1 MQTFTIKLPD
11 DLHERLKNAALD
23 ASRNG
28 PRVSMAELAR
38 AALEA
43 YLKEENKNG
52 VARLLDAR
60 EADAT
65 REKSL
70 DT

>member
-1 MQTFTIKLPD
+1 MMQTFTIKLPD

-38 AALEA
+38 AALEKF
-43 YLKEENKNG
+43 LPQ
-52 VARLLDAR
+52 
-60 EADAT
+60 
-65 REKSL
+65 
-70 DT
+70 